1 MESRRQLAI
10 QRKAEEE
17 KAKVLEE
24 ERKMKEETDRRKK
37 ERETIKYTVKKK
49 VRKLL
54 FYRTVSTDAKACCR
68 RMRA

>member
-24 ERKMKEETDRRKK
+24 ERKMKEEAERRKK
-37 ERETIKYTVKKK
+37 EREPIKYPVKKK
-49 VRKLL
+49 VKKIITLL
-54 FYRTVSTDAKACCR
+54 HSSTDSKL
-68 RMRA
+68 ML

>member
-24 ERKMKEETDRRKK
+24 ERKMKEEAERRKK
-37 ERETIKYTVKKK
+37 EKEPIKYVVKKK
-49 VRKLL
+49 VRNLS
-54 FYRTVSTDAKACCR
+54 FYFTD
-68 RMRA
+68 